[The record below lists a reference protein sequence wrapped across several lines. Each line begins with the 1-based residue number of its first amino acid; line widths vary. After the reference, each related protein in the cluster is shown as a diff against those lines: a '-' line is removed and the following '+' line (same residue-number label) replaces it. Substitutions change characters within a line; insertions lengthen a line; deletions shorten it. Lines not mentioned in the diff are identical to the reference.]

1 MTAFIGPLTQREENR
16 RAEALAELTARL
28 APLQALPDGTV
39 VVEPAGPH
47 FLVIT
52 KEESM
57 LRFWLVEQAD
67 SSTGVIQ
74 SEIDLAEPLMLQEAY
89 TQAMLLGLL
98 WQPQPR
104 SIYVAGFGGGR
115 LPLLLHH
122 YCPQTQITCSEIEP
136 EIIRLAERFFGIR
149 QDERLQVVV
158 EDGRNWL
165 ARQRDPLDLILVDV
179 FLDNGYS
186 PYRMATVEFY
196 ALCRERLTSNGVV
209 AVNLLANDP
218 FLERRIQSLVAA
230 FPAVWLLTA
239 RPFDG
244 DENIIV
250 VATAAPELE
259 KATLCERAQT
269 LDGYF
274 SFPFGLAP
282 LATML
287 TRQQATGAPPLWD
300 DEPPP
305 GYFDSLPSFAG
316 PFSRVGPELPCPC
329 GSGRRFADCHG
340 PEG

>member
-1 MTAFIGPLTQREENR
+1 
-16 RAEALAELTARL
+16 
-28 APLQALPDGTV
+28 
-39 VVEPAGPH
+39 
-47 FLVIT
+47 
-52 KEESM
+52 
-57 LRFWLVEQAD
+57 
-67 SSTGVIQ
+67 
-74 SEIDLAEPLMLQEAY
+74 
-89 TQAMLLGLL
+89 LGLL
-98 WQPQPR
+98 WEPQPR
-104 SIYVAGFGGGR
+104 SLYAAGFGGGR

-122 YCPQTQITCSEIEP
+122 YCPQAQITCSEIEP
-136 EIIRLAERFFGIR
+136 EIIRIAERFFGIR

-165 ARQRDPLDLILVDV
+165 ARSRDPLDLILVDV

-196 ALCRERLTSNGVV
+196 ALCRERLTSNGAV

-250 VATAAPELE
+250 VATAAPELDQ
-259 KATLCERAQT
+259 AALIERAQA

-274 SFPFGLAP
+274 RFPFALTP
-282 LATML
+282 LAATL
-287 TRQQATGAPPLWD
+287 VRQRPTGTPPLWD
-300 DEPPP
+300 DDPPP
-305 GYFDSLPSFAG
+305 GYFDTLPSFAG
-316 PFSRVGPELPCPC
+316 PFSRVSPELPCPC

-340 PEG
+340 LEG